1 MKIAI
6 AGYGVEGQASYRYY
20 ASDENN
26 TITIVDQSYPSVDM
40 PKNVKTIIGEDAFK
54 NLLGFDLVIRTPGL
68 PPASIKTDGKIWS
81 ATNEFFAKCP
91 APIIGITGTKG
102 KGTTASLVAS
112 ILNKAGKKVWL
123 IGNIGIAALDVLQ
136 DIKAEDVVVYELSSF
151 QLWDIEYSPK
161 TAVLL
166 FVEEEHL
173 NIHYSKE
180 DYFSAKMN
188 ITKFQT

>member
-112 ILNKAGKKVWL
+112 ILNKAGKKV
-123 IGNIGIAALDVLQ
+123 
-136 DIKAEDVVVYELSSF
+136 
-151 QLWDIEYSPK
+151 
-161 TAVLL
+161 
-166 FVEEEHL
+166 
-173 NIHYSKE
+173 
-180 DYFSAKMN
+180 
-188 ITKFQT
+188 